1 MQNDIVKIV
10 ITAIVSAAV
19 TSAVTYA
26 GIVKQAVK
34 SLKDGLLSLLKAE
47 IIRSH
52 DKYTRKG
59 FCPIY
64 AKDALEKAYTAYHNL
79 GGNGAMTRLY
89 EDIIDLPIEEAN
101 DE

>member
-1 MQNDIVKIV
+1 MEHDIIKII

-19 TSAVTYA
+19 TGAITYV

-34 SLKDGLLSLLKAE
+34 SLKEGLLSLLRAE

-52 DKYTRKG
+52 DKYTKKG

-64 AKDALEKAYTAYHNL
+64 AKDALEKAYNAYHGL

-89 EDIIDLPIEEAN
+89 EEILNLPIEEAN
-101 DE
+101 DD